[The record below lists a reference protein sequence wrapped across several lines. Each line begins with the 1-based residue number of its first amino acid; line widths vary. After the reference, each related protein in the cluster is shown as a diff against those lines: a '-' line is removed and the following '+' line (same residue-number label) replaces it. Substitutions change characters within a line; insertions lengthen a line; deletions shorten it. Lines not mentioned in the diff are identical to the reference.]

1 MYFNPL
7 FNFLQIKSKMLQNFY
22 LKIFLIFLTLSSIL
36 SLNLS
41 HNLLNNL
48 RSLEELPEVEFA
60 SANDL
65 FFNSDSNWQFTVQY
79 IGTQL
84 PTDKAYSLSVLYKN
98 EPILAQCESL
108 EGLILN
114 CHINKESQAKTDLV
128 QLNYEV
134 TTGASIKLTGILT
147 ATNIPIMTS
156 LEYEDSY
163 NLKYFST
170 GDKHW
175 EFQVKIK
182 ENVLPENSLVK
193 IDLLFDSTSKAVA
206 DCIHNSLMLNCRLVK
221 EKPSNNDFLIKI
233 SSEKFDGSIFW
244 QNLEDAP
251 IIPLIYYPS
260 NYEQGYNL
268 TFINGQWNYN
278 IWLRNTTAALGS
290 DSALITM
297 NSKVDSH
304 ILFTKCF
311 RTSKSDFTFS
321 CTVIGENQAK
331 NDLVYTT
338 KQTVN
343 EANIQIS
350 TTFPNSYVEKQ
361 ILRNVELSLEKAYDL
376 EFTNNKWKFKIKVG
390 NDENLPLG
398 SAVKVD
404 ISNNNYNPTCT
415 YENDHILDCTSSA
428 TSSILIQLIKKK
440 YGTVTWTNL
449 KDKYVSIPL
458 KKDLRF
464 ANAKNA
470 FFTDKWYFLVF
481 SPDLDYINSAKNLT
495 TVLDIIQNEQDTTAS
510 CELTRMGLLC
520 ASDYESQLS
529 TDEIKISLTKISGSI
544 TWISGIDDTNNV
556 VQKESLEDSNIK
568 TIELQ
573 FKYAYNMYY
582 SNTNNKWIFSI
593 HANSNSN
600 YNDALVGIYKVDIS
614 VTKSSENIKSIA
626 ICLLHD
632 GVDTGQFKIRLQCS
646 CEYENQ
652 EKTDLIK
659 ISYPKTESSTV
670 TWTKGISKDY
680 PIILNADLTIKKTY
694 NLKKTTSPKG
704 WTFDIEVE
712 NDENV
717 ILPLNSN
724 LTVDISQ
731 STKVATCLVNTE
743 YKLSCS
749 ITDNTVTSE
758 PKLLLLKS
766 PDSSVRWS
774 NTNEEDYF
782 ILCSAELYLY
792 STDYLY
798 FLNDKWHFSLKVSGV
813 SDAKIIIDILY
824 NNNPSTA
831 TCYGG
836 RNYLINCTVNEDTQ
850 SKTALV
856 KLKKEK
862 PEDSESTVTW
872 KNLVKDEDIPLWTE
886 LTLDKADNL
895 HKNDDSTK
903 WLFDAYI
910 EDNDIPTG
918 AFIIVDVRFL
928 YLSGTDERYIRY
940 MNSIANC
947 YHESKKLACTVVI
960 QRTDDKLYYYG
971 TSLVKVKNPA
981 STSSLIEWKGMTED
995 ILPITLNAE
1004 LEYYYSNGIVQEESK
1019 NIFYIELST
1028 NTQVPKGNPC
1038 IVDIIIGTENK
1049 LSNCI
1054 VVNHTTLKCVIDD
1067 NIEGKKV
1074 HVAYQKTTSSTI
1086 KWKNLIINQNLFEI
1100 ELTFVHTYDFDVIPL
1115 RRATFRLIANG
1126 EGLENGLIYP
1136 VKVRQ
1141 KRGYKNMGGM
1151 FDKVTFVS
1159 CYYNNDMFKCDWYNK
1174 NGAINTDQDYI
1185 YLKLLAEGDMIK
1197 WKNPN
1202 EYEIILKHS
1211 YNIFYTQLMY
1221 CYYDNKNKY
1230 YKYSIALDRNPDN
1243 VNIKYVMDLTY
1254 NNDPTYGLC
1263 TVVKDKT
1270 LDCYTANKIG
1280 NSTDKIFV
1288 IKQLTRGNS
1297 YWMYL
1302 NENLQIYPFNFDYA
1316 DVLYIYGL
1324 HINTDS
1330 KWEFNVKYSQIS
1342 GFEGSSATIDII
1354 LDGAENTASC
1364 SITDALNQILRCES
1378 GASSALKLITL
1389 NDEWVSSEHL
1399 RLMNTVNNGIPL
1411 ISSLT
1416 FVKAYSL
1423 KYENGWS
1430 FYLNAK
1436 IPDGPSIQIPSKSTF
1451 SIDIKYNEDSTNKEE
1466 LAFCT
1471 ENNRD
1476 GNNVMNLHCVP
1487 QNHISPYSLIKLSE
1501 DPKTTYA
1508 SVTWTPRISSA
1519 DTIIYL
1525 DLELDVEYVTMPE
1538 FDEGNQKWKFEI
1550 VFSNDDPL
1558 PIGAQ
1563 IKIDIKYGN
1572 DDTTATCEL
1581 ITQKK
1586 FECTPDVSLQNAND
1600 KFTITPTKNQGTVS
1614 FRNSPEILEFIIA
1627 LYYLQASNF
1636 DTDDSSTYSFEIEL
1650 SKTNM
1655 KEGGNIDI
1663 DILIKNNPSKA
1674 KCTHNSN
1681 KLNCEF
1687 TYEGEEGEEELDTIK
1702 VKNDKT
1708 NGDFRWYNIPDEVVL
1723 INQNNIEVYGYYYD
1737 KPDTDKIKILEEA
1750 SSIGKTK
1757 DDILEEIRK
1766 KILNNLINYN
1776 YIDNGNYFYIKYRNV
1791 RYIYSK
1797 SNNDNISELPSVK
1810 LDDCLAKLQEEDSKL
1825 YILYIQVTESGMRV
1839 SNIQYEIYSLLN
1851 TPSPIPNIRKLDLD
1865 ICKEMKVEV
1874 EVDVDIPKGDMN
1886 LYNSSSGFYND
1897 ICYTYKSDR
1906 GTDVTLKDR
1915 RDDYV
1920 NNNLAICD
1928 NGCELTAYD
1937 YTTHKASCYCP
1948 ISLTISSISKIKI
1961 DKERL
1966 MSNFLDISNVAN
1978 TKIMK
1983 CYSTFFSSKIKKNVG
1998 FFVNTIVLVLEIG
2011 SVFGFYFYSL
2021 NMFKIQLRNI
2031 LEQKKLEKDESSK
2044 EEKST
2049 EEKRKSIKNIKFE
2062 KSAPPKKSLVD
2073 GENDNNE
2080 EINIETN
2087 KQNEQNDLHV
2097 DVHNNNDN
2105 NSLTKT
2111 INKLENKNKS
2121 NEEKAMNLNDTEINT
2136 LSYKEALDLDTR
2148 QFYQYYLSLLRTK
2161 HLFIFT
2167 FFSSRDYN
2175 SRIVKMQ
2182 LFFFTFV
2189 LNYTVNGLFF
2199 NDSTMHKIYSDG
2211 GGFDFEYH
2219 IPQIVYSTII
2229 SSVII
2234 TLVKFTALTESNVI
2248 KIKSAKLAEL
2258 DKVYKSEAKC
2268 MKIKMICFYVIIFIL
2283 LLFCWYYVG
2292 CFCAVYENTQT
2303 QLLKDTVSSF
2313 AAAMIYPFIIDL
2325 IPGLFR
2331 IPALRDE
2338 DKKSSCRYTFSK
2350 LIQACI

>member
-1 MYFNPL
+1 
-7 FNFLQIKSKMLQNFY
+7 MLQNFY

-79 IGTQL
+79 TGTQL
-84 PTDKAYSLSVLYKN
+84 PTDKTYSLSVLYNGNDK
-98 EPILAQCESL
+98 ILAQCESL

-114 CHINKESQAKTDLV
+114 CYINKESQAKTDLV

-170 GDKHW
+170 GDIHW

-193 IDLLFDSTSKAVA
+193 IDLLFDSTNKAVA
-206 DCIHNSLMLNCRLVK
+206 DCIHNSLKLNCRLVK
-221 EKPSNNDFLIKI
+221 NRPSNSNFLIKI

-244 QNLEDAP
+244 QNLEDDA
-251 IIPLIYYPS
+251 IIPLIYNPTSY
-260 NYEQGYNL
+260 YQGYNL
-268 TFINGQWNYN
+268 AFINGQWNYN
-278 IWLRNTTAALGS
+278 IQLRDSNTVLGS
-290 DSALITM
+290 VSTLITM
-297 NSKVDSH
+297 NSRIESTAGNTR

-311 RTSKSDFTFS
+311 AISTSTSNTTFS
-321 CTVIGENQAK
+321 CTVIGENQAM
-331 NDLVYTT
+331 NDLVYTS
-338 KQTVN
+338 KQTEN

-350 TTFPNSYVEKQ
+350 TTFPSNYEEKQ
-361 ILRNVELSLEKAYDL
+361 IIRNAELSLIKAYDL
-376 EFTNNKWKFKIKVG
+376 ELVSNKWNFKIKVG
-390 NDENLPLG
+390 NDENLPVGCLVEVDYEKN
-398 SAVKVD
+398 SKV
-404 ISNNNYNPTCT
+404 SCT
-415 YENDHILDCTSSA
+415 YKTDNILNCKSSA
-428 TSSILIQLIKKK
+428 TSSKLIRLQAEKVT
-440 YGTVTWTNL
+440 GSVTWTNL
-449 KDKYVSIPL
+449 KYNYISIPQKINL
-458 KKDLRF
+458 QFSRS
-464 ANAKNA
+464 KNA
-470 FFTDKWYFLVF
+470 FFIDKWHFLVYVQ
-481 SPDLDYINSAKNLT
+481 SVDDCPDYSTIT
-495 TVLDIIQNEQDTTAS
+495 IDIIQNTQETTAT
-510 CELTRMGLLC
+510 CEKIKTRLIC
-520 ASDYESQLS
+520 VSDLETQSS
-529 TDEIKISLTKISGSI
+529 NDVIKISTNQKSGSI
-544 TWISGIDDTNNV
+544 TWTSGITDDNNEV
-556 VQKESLEDSNIK
+556 VKESLEDSNIK
-568 TIELQ
+568 TGSFE
-573 FKYAYNMYY
+573 FRDANNMYY
-582 SNTNNKWIFSI
+582 SISNSKWFFTI
-593 HANSNSN
+593 HASIGNAFNIN
-600 YNDALVGIYKVDIS
+600 LIGIYKVGIT
-614 VTKSSENIKSIA
+614 VTKSSENSNSLA
-626 ICLLHD
+626 MCLLYD
-632 GVDTGQFKIRLQCS
+632 GLDTGRFKIRLLCS
-646 CEYENQ
+646 SQ
-652 EKTDLIK
+652 HSAQTKTDLIK
-659 ISYPKTESSTV
+659 ISYQNIESSTI
-670 TWTKGISKDY
+670 TWTQGITQDF
-680 PIILNADLTIKKTY
+680 PIILNSYLTIKKAY
-694 NLKKTTSPKG
+694 NLKTLPSSGG
-704 WTFDIEVE
+704 WAFDVEVE
-712 NDENV
+712 DDTDL
-717 ILPLNSN
+717 ILPLNSKVRVDITQTTIPAN
-724 LTVDISQ
+724 CTVDS
-731 STKVATCLVNTE
+731 E
-743 YKLSCS
+743 HKLSCS
-749 ITDNTVTSE
+749 TKDYRGNVE

-766 PDSSVRWS
+766 DSSSVRWS

-782 ILCSAELYLY
+782 MLRQASL
-792 STDYLY
+792 SFQSVDYLY
-798 FLNDKWHFSLKVSGV
+798 FLNDKWHFSLKVGGV
-813 SDAKIIIDILY
+813 YSAKIIIDILY
-824 NNNPSTA
+824 NDNPSTA

-836 RNYLINCTVNEDTQ
+836 RNYLINCTVNEVTQ
-850 SKTALV
+850 SKTDLV
-856 KLKKEK
+856 KLKKVK
-862 PEDSESTVTW
+862 PEGSDSTITW
-872 KNLVKDEDIPLWTE
+872 TSLDGDKDIPLWTE
-886 LTLDKADNL
+886 LTFDKAENL
-895 HKNDDSTK
+895 HENDDSTK

-910 EDNDIPTG
+910 QDNDIPTG

-928 YLSGTDERYIRY
+928 YLSGIDEKYIKY

-947 YHESKKLACTVVI
+947 YHENKKLTCTVVI

-981 STSSLIEWKGMTED
+981 STSSLIEWKGMTVD
-995 ILPITLNAE
+995 ISPITLNAE
-1004 LEYYYSNGIVQEESK
+1004 LEYYYSNGIVQEEGK

-1028 NTQVPKGNPC
+1028 YTKVPKGNPC

-1074 HVAYQKTTSSTI
+1074 YVAYQKTTSSTI

-1100 ELTFVHTYDFDVIPL
+1100 ELTFVHTYDFNEIPL

-1159 CYYNNDMFKCDWYNK
+1159 CYYNNDMFYCDWYNK

-1211 YNIFYTQLMY
+1211 YNIYYNKLMY

-1230 YKYSIALDRNPDN
+1230 YKYSIALTRNPDN

-1254 NNDPTYGLC
+1254 NNVPTYGLC

-1280 NSTDKIFV
+1280 NSDDEIFV
-1288 IKQLTRGNS
+1288 IKQRTRGNS

-1302 NENLQIYPFNFDYA
+1302 DENLKIYPFDFDYA

-1324 HINTDS
+1324 KINTDG

-1364 SITDALNQILRCES
+1364 SITDVPNQILRCES

-1389 NDEWVSSEHL
+1389 NDEWVSREHL

-1423 KYENGWS
+1423 NYENGWS

-1436 IPDGPSIQIPSKSTF
+1436 IPDGSSIQIPSKSTF

-1476 GNNVMNLHCVP
+1476 GDNVMNLHCVP

-1501 DPKTTYA
+1501 APKTTYA
-1508 SVTWTPRISSA
+1508 SVTWTPGISSA

-1538 FDEGNQKWKFEI
+1538 FDPVNNKWKFEI

-1581 ITQKK
+1581 IDQKK
-1586 FECTPDVSLQNAND
+1586 FECTPDVSPQNAND
-1600 KFTITPTKNQGTVS
+1600 KFTITPTKSQGTVS
-1614 FRNSPEILEFIIA
+1614 FRNSPETLEFIIV
-1627 LYYLQASNF
+1627 LYYLKASNF

-1723 INQNNIEVYGYYYD
+1723 INQNNLEVYGYYYD
-1737 KPDTDKIKILEEA
+1737 KPDTDKILILEEA

-1766 KILNNLINYN
+1766 KILNNLIDYN
-1776 YIDNGNYFYIKYRNV
+1776 YIDNGNYFYVKYRNV
-1791 RYIYSK
+1791 RYILSK
-1797 SNNDNISELPSVK
+1797 SNNDNISELPSVN
-1810 LDDCLAKLQEEDSKL
+1810 LDECLTKLQEEDSKL

-1874 EVDVDIPKGDMN
+1874 EVDVDIPKGDMD

-1915 RDDYV
+1915 RDDYI

-2105 NSLTKT
+2105 NTLTKT

-2136 LSYKEALDLDTR
+2136 LSYKEALDLDKR

-2199 NDSTMHKIYSDG
+2199 DDSTMHKIYSDG
-2211 GGFDFEYH
+2211 GGFNFEYH
-2219 IPQIVYSTII
+2219 LPQIVYSTII